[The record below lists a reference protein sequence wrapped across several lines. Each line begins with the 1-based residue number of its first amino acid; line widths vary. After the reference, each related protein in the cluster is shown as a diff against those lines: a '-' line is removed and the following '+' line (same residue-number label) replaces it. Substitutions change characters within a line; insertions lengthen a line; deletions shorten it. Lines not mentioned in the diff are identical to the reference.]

1 MSNFKE
7 SIDALSRV
15 YERYTEFVRKNPAA
29 TAQLENT
36 VRTLSYLIAGRFADS
51 HEISELV
58 YSASNLLVLFN
69 DSILRK
75 GLRCAF
81 SAVSLAVIHLPAE
94 FHHFLTFRPIKMQ
107 LLLLPVQP
115 LSQQRLLTWLSVL
128 EYVEVFLEMGA
139 GKLWGEAGRWL
150 VITLIQIF
158 KAAFR
163 LVLLLLYKSGLQTSP
178 PIIPLDRGSEYVSE
192 DDLNDQDDACFVGQ
206 RSGRVIRPLGSAPP
220 LQSRLWG
227 AAARKRR
234 SSLKESRPPTQL
246 SFQETLAESV
256 YISRPL
262 VHLLC
267 LGVCGKR
274 SWKPWLVSAA
284 LELSSFAV
292 LSDAKLENRWEKAEM
307 RRRAFLLCY
316 YLLRSPFYDKFSEE
330 KIVFLLRL
338 LADHVPGIGLV
349 ARPLMEYLP
358 TWQKIYFYNWG

>member
-1 MSNFKE
+1 MSHFKE
-7 SIDALSRV
+7 HIDAARRL
-15 YERYTEFVRKNPAA
+15 YERYTEFVRRNPAA

-75 GLRCAF
+75 GLRC
-81 SAVSLAVIHLPAE
+81 SLSV
-94 FHHFLTFRPIKMQ
+94 
-107 LLLLPVQP
+107 P

-128 EYVEVFLEMGA
+128 EYVEVFLEIGA

-150 VITLIQIF
+150 VIGLIQMF
-158 KAAFR
+158 KAVFR

-178 PIIPLDRGSEYVSE
+178 PIIPLDRGSECVSE
-192 DDLNDQDDACFVGQ
+192 DDPNAEQQEDTCFVGP
-206 RSGRVIRPLGSAPP
+206 RSGRVIRPLGSAPS
-220 LQSRLWG
+220 LQNRLWG
-227 AAARKRR
+227 APTQRKRR
-234 SSLKESRPPTQL
+234 SSLKEKTNSRQTDL

-267 LGVCGKR
+267 LGLCGKQ

-292 LSDAKLENRWEKAEM
+292 LSDAKFENRWEKAEM
-307 RRRAFLLCY
+307 KRRSFLLSY
-316 YLLRSPFYDKFSEE
+316 YLLRSPFYDKYSEE
-330 KIVFLLRL
+330 KILFLLRL

>member
-1 MSNFKE
+1 MPNFKE

-15 YERYTEFVRKNPAA
+15 YERYTEFVRRNPAA

-81 SAVSLAVIHLPAE
+81 SV
-94 FHHFLTFRPIKMQ
+94 
-107 LLLLPVQP
+107 P

-150 VITLIQIF
+150 VIALIQIF

-192 DDLNDQDDACFVGQ
+192 DDPSGEDDACFVGQ

-227 AAARKRR
+227 TAAPARKRR
-234 SSLKESRPPTQL
+234 SSLKESRPPTEL

-256 YISRPL
+256 YVSRPL

-307 RRRAFLLCY
+307 KRRAFLLCY
-316 YLLRSPFYDKFSEE
+316 YLLRSPFYDKYSEE
-330 KIVFLLRL
+330 KIIFLLRL

>member
-1 MSNFKE
+1 MSQIKDYL
-7 SIDALSRV
+7 DAAARL
-15 YERYTEFVRKNPAA
+15 YERYTEFVRRNPAA

-36 VRTLSYLIAGRFADS
+36 VRTLSYLMAGRFADS

-75 GLRCAF
+75 GVRGAL
-81 SAVSLAVIHLPAE
+81 STPS
-94 FHHFLTFRPIKMQ
+94 
-107 LLLLPVQP
+107 
-115 LSQQRLLTWLSVL
+115 SQQRILTWLSVL
-128 EYVEVFLEMGA
+128 EYVEVFLEVGA

-150 VITLIQIF
+150 VIGLIHIF
-158 KAAFR
+158 KAVFR
-163 LVLLLLYKSGLQTSP
+163 LVLLLMYKSGLQTSP
-178 PIIPLDRGSEYVSE
+178 PIIPLDRVSECVSE
-192 DDLNDQDDACFVGQ
+192 DDALDEQQDDTCFVGQ
-206 RSGRVIRPLGSAPP
+206 RSGRVIRPLGSAPS

-227 AAARKRR
+227 APMQRKRR
-234 SSLKESRPPTQL
+234 SSLREKINSRPTDL
-246 SFQETLAESV
+246 NFQETLAESI

-262 VHLLC
+262 VHLVC
-267 LGVCGKR
+267 LGVCGKQ

-292 LSDAKLENRWEKAEM
+292 LNDAKFENRWEKAEM
-307 RRRAFLLCY
+307 KRRAFLLCY
-316 YLLRSPFYDKFSEE
+316 YLLRSPFYDKYSEE
-330 KIVFLLRL
+330 KIIFLLRL

>member
-1 MSNFKE
+1 MSQFKE
-7 SIDALSRV
+7 YSDAVRRL
-15 YERYTEFVRKNPAA
+15 YERYTEFVRRNPAA

-81 SAVSLAVIHLPAE
+81 SV
-94 FHHFLTFRPIKMQ
+94 
-107 LLLLPVQP
+107 P

-150 VITLIQIF
+150 MIGLIQIF
-158 KAAFR
+158 KVAFR
-163 LVLLLLYKSGLQTSP
+163 LVLLLLYKLGLQTSP
-178 PIIPLDRGSEYVSE
+178 PIIPLDRGSECVSE
-192 DDLNDQDDACFVGQ
+192 DDSTGEQQEDACFVGQ
-206 RSGRVIRPLGSAPP
+206 RSGRAIRPLGSAPS

-227 AAARKRR
+227 APRKR
-234 SSLKESRPPTQL
+234 SGLQKINSRPTDL

-262 VHLLC
+262 VHLVC

-284 LELSSFAV
+284 LELSSFAI
-292 LSDAKLENRWEKAEM
+292 LRDAKFENRWERAEM
-307 RRRAFLLCY
+307 KRRAFLLCY
-316 YLLRSPFYDKFSEE
+316 YLLRSPFYDTFSEE
-330 KIVFLLRL
+330 KIIFLLRL
-338 LADHVPGIGLV
+338 LADHVPGVGLV

>member
-1 MSNFKE
+1 
-7 SIDALSRV
+7 SRV
-15 YERYTEFVRKNPAA
+15 YERYTEFVRRNPAA

-36 VRTLSYLIAGRFADS
+36 VRTLSYLIARFADS
-51 HEISELV
+51 HEISEL

-81 SAVSLAVIHLPAE
+81 P
-94 FHHFLTFRPIKMQ
+94 
-107 LLLLPVQP
+107 
-115 LSQQRLLTWLSVL
+115 QRLLTWLSVL
-128 EYVEVFLEMGA
+128 EYVEVFLEVGA

-150 VITLIQIF
+150 VIALIQIF
-158 KAAFR
+158 TAFR
-163 LVLLLLYKSGLQTSP
+163 LVLLLLHKSGLQTSP
-178 PIIPLDRGSEYVSE
+178 PIIPLDRGSEYVSGT
-192 DDLNDQDDACFVGQ
+192 DDLDGEDDACFVGQ
-206 RSGRVIRPLGSAPP
+206 RSGRVIRPLGSPP

-227 AAARKRR
+227 AAAAARKTR
-234 SSLKESRPPTQL
+234 SSLKESRPPTEL

-262 VHLLC
+262 VH

-284 LELSSFAV
+284 LELSFAV
-292 LSDAKLENRWEKAEM
+292 LSDAKLENRWEKVEM
-307 RRRAFLLCY
+307 KRRAFLLCY
-316 YLLRSPFYDKFSEE
+316 YLLRSPFYDKFSE
-330 KIVFLLRL
+330 KIIFLLRL

-349 ARPLMEYLP
+349 APLMEYLP

>member
-1 MSNFKE
+1 DSKA
-7 SIDALSRV
+7 SILGLP
-15 YERYTEFVRKNPAA
+15 RYTEFVRRNPAA

-36 VRTLSYLIAGRFADS
+36 VRTLSYLIAGES
-51 HEISELV
+51 I

-81 SAVSLAVIHLPAE
+81 
-94 FHHFLTFRPIKMQ
+94 
-107 LLLLPVQP
+107 PVP

-128 EYVEVFLEMGA
+128 EYVEVFLEVGA

-150 VITLIQIF
+150 VIALIQIF
-158 KAAFR
+158 KTAFR
-163 LVLLLLYKSGLQTSP
+163 LVLLLLHKSGLQTSP
-178 PIIPLDRGSEYVSE
+178 PIIPLDRGSEYVSG
-192 DDLNDQDDACFVGQ
+192 DDLDGEDDACFVGQ
-206 RSGRVIRPLGSAPP
+206 RSGRVIRPLGTPP

-227 AAARKRR
+227 AAAAARKTR
-234 SSLKESRPPTQL
+234 SSLKESRPPTEL

-284 LELSSFAV
+284 LELSS
-292 LSDAKLENRWEKAEM
+292 DAKLENRWEKVEM
-307 RRRAFLLCY
+307 KRRAFLLCY

-330 KIVFLLRL
+330 KIIFLLRL